1 MQYDG
6 VVRKPPNAYFGPL
19 QIGENA
25 NVTPVV
31 ARLSTNVLG
40 NKRVISLYPV
50 TEIET
55 KHIDACSQQATNHV
69 LTLARGPNCRNDFCA
84 A

>member
-1 MQYDG
+1 MQHDG
-6 VVRKPPNAYFGPL
+6 VVRKSPNAYFGSL

-40 NKRVISLYPV
+40 DLRVISLCPV
-50 TEIET
+50 AEIEAE
-55 KHIDACSQQATNHV
+55 HIYACSQQATNHL
-69 LTLARGPNCRNDFCA
+69 LTLARGPNCRNDFRA